1 MTTSRYVTLRV
12 ILGVLLVLG
21 FTLASPA
28 ASAAFVQQPGQFRH
42 ACAVCRGSSEE
53 GTECTPSLVN
63 DGYLRSERLAV
74 IADVIRHGRG

>member
-1 MTTSRYVTLRV
+1 MRQATT
-12 ILGVLLVLG
+12 IL
-21 FTLASPA
+21 T
-28 ASAAFVQQPGQFRH
+28 RT

-53 GTECTPSLVN
+53 GTECAPFLVN